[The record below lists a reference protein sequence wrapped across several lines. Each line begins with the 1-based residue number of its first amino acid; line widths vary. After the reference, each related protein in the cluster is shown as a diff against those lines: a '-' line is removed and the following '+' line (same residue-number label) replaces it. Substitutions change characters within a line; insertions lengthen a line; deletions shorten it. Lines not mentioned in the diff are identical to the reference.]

1 MRFLTIFIFSV
12 FALQSAVKASDT
24 LSEYDFVAR
33 VLEYHPF
40 AKKAGL
46 KLQYGAAAVR
56 SARGAFDPYVYSKF
70 KKKDFGGK
78 TYYQLNDNGLKVPT
92 WYGITAKA
100 GYENNEGVYLNPENN
115 VTSKGVTYA
124 GIEISL
130 LQGLVID
137 QRRAALKQAKTYLE
151 ITEQQQ
157 ISQINDLLF
166 SALEAYWEWSQ
177 FSNQLTFYKQ
187 ATITAED
194 RYKAVRRRFE
204 LGDLSAMD
212 TLEANIQWQ
221 NRLILFNSA
230 FLKEAKARLYVS
242 NFLWGENDQP
252 LEIDTNLFPERNKA
266 LPIITEAD
274 VEVWLDS
281 MSFSNPNLLIYDGL
295 LEQLDVE
302 RKLKA
307 EKLKPKLN
315 LEYNLLQG
323 DLGVDQF
330 FSEHNYKFGFSFS
343 IPIFLREARGN
354 LQKTKLKIEET
365 NYSRDQKE
373 LELKNKVRAM
383 YQTFRVYNDQQS
395 AYETYTGNYR
405 QLRDAESVKFK
416 TGESTLLKLNLR
428 EIKSLDAE
436 VKLAELRST
445 RVQQFYQLQW
455 IRGVLTTVN

>member
-1 MRFLTIFIFSV
+1 MRLLILNVLCFFSFV
-12 FALQSAVKASDT
+12 VIANASDT
-24 LSEYDFVAR
+24 LSEYDFVTR
-33 VLEYHPF
+33 VLEFHPF
-40 AKKAGL
+40 AKKANL
-46 KLQYGAAAVR
+46 KLQYGEAAVR

-70 KKKDFGGK
+70 KKKEFGY
-78 TYYQLNDNGLKVPT
+78 TYYQLNDNGLNIPT

-100 GYENNEGVYLNPENN
+100 GYENNRGVYLNPEHN

-137 QRRAALKQAKTYLE
+137 QRRAALKQAKTYQE

-166 SALEAYWEWSQ
+166 SALQAYWEWSQ
-177 FSNQLTFYKQ
+177 FSNQLRYYER
-187 ATITAED
+187 ATATAEI
-194 RYKAVRRRFE
+194 RYKAVKRRFE
-204 LGDLSAMD
+204 LGDLSALD

-221 NRLILFNSA
+221 NRRILYNNA

-242 NFLWGENDQP
+242 NYLWTENEEP
-252 LEIDTNLFPERNKA
+252 LEIDTSLFPERTKP
-266 LPIITEAD
+266 LPEITLLE
-274 VEVWLDS
+274 VESWLDS
-281 MSFSNPNLLIYDGL
+281 LSYSNPDLLIYDGV

-315 LEYNLLQG
+315 LEYQLLQG

-343 IPIFLREARGN
+343 IPILLREARGN
-354 LQKTKLKIEET
+354 LQKTKLQIEET

-383 YQTFRVYNDQQS
+383 YQTFRVYNDQQL
-395 AYETYTGNYR
+395 AYETYTLNYN
-405 QLRDAESVKFK
+405 QLREAESVKFRS
-416 TGESTLLKLNLR
+416 GESSLLKLNLR

-436 VKLAELRST
+436 VKLAELYST
-445 RVQQFYQLQW
+445 RIQQYYQLQW
-455 IRGVLTTVN
+455 IRGVLTGVN